1 MTVQEED
8 PDETGRDSK
17 HTQWC
22 HCDSDVTLLLLH
34 TQSIQVILS
43 TPRSDDITY
52 VTSLFCISDTG
63 SDFIAFPCNKLW
75 YTYKIKIKK
84 RENSFREISSYNLRT
99 CGNAMAC
106 LPDWPVS
113 YLSVLQKRKKRP
125 SQHLETPWF
134 GVLLPPSV
142 ETWIVGWPIC
152 ESEAHAL
159 RTHHKMSDCSS
170 VSRRLLHARLC
181 WLMSQSWDNPVCPT
195 LSVCYK
201 APALNW
207 TRTLTCFLRA
217 VKVLVCV
224 KFG

>member
-1 MTVQEED
+1 MWCFNIVLIGESISHLGACGRVHIWGFLCNFVEMTVQEED

-43 TPRSDDITY
+43 TPHSDDITY

-75 YTYKIKIKK
+75 YTYKILKKK

-142 ETWIVGWPIC
+142 ETWIIGWPIC
-152 ESEAHAL
+152 ESEAH
-159 RTHHKMSDCSS
+159 
-170 VSRRLLHARLC
+170 LC
-181 WLMSQSWDNPVCPT
+181 IKNTP
-195 LSVCYK
+195 
-201 APALNW
+201 
-207 TRTLTCFLRA
+207 
-217 VKVLVCV
+217 
-224 KFG
+224 